1 MTLAQNDLG
10 DWLQLAASIGCIG
23 LLVAAAWGDLQRYRI
38 SNRLV
43 MAVVLCFVILAAA
56 KASWIFLGWSLAAA
70 ACTFV
75 LVAALFAF
83 GLFGGGDTKLATA
96 MALWTQ
102 FHDLP
107 RFLLVM
113 TASGGLLGV
122 VWIIRRRRQRRQ
134 AAAAGAS
141 APASVGEMTG
151 SRRAPEVPNKLP
163 YGVAIAIAGLDFF
176 LFSAN
181 SPLAGVLS
189 GQ

>member
-1 MTLAQNDLG
+1 MILAQDSPAN
-10 DWLQLAASIGCIG
+10 WLQLAASVGCMG

-43 MAVVLCFVILAAA
+43 AAVVVCFAIVAAA
-56 KASWIFLGWSLAAA
+56 KASWIYLGWSLAAA
-70 ACTFV
+70 ACLFV
-75 LVAALFAF
+75 LVAALFAL
-83 GLFGGGDTKLATA
+83 GQFGGGDTKLATA

-107 RFLLVM
+107 RFLVVM

-122 VWIIRRRRQRRQ
+122 VWLIRRRRQQRSTL
-134 AAAAGAS
+134 AAGAS
-141 APASVGEMTG
+141 NEQI
-151 SRRAPEVPNKLP
+151 SRAQKPREVPNKLP
-163 YGVAIAIAGLDFF
+163 YGVAIAIAGIDFF

-181 SPLAGVLS
+181 SPLVGVLS

>member
-1 MTLAQNDLG
+1 MILAQNNLG
-10 DWLQLAASIGCIG
+10 DWLQLAASIGCVG
-23 LLVAAAWGDLQRYRI
+23 LLVAAAFGDLRRYLI

-43 MAVVLCFVILAAA
+43 IAVVVCFAIVAAA
-56 KASWIFLGWSLAAA
+56 KASWAYLGWSLAAA

-75 LVAALFAF
+75 VVAALFAL

-122 VWIIRRRRQRRQ
+122 IWIIRRRRIKHVHF
-134 AAAAGAS
+134 S
-141 APASVGEMTG
+141 P
-151 SRRAPEVPNKLP
+151 PILP
-163 YGVAIAIAGLDFF
+163 TFVN
-176 LFSAN
+176 FSCR
-181 SPLAGVLS
+181 
-189 GQ
+189 

>member
-23 LLVAAAWGDLQRYRI
+23 LLVAAAYGDLRRYRI

-43 MAVVLCFVILAAA
+43 GAVVLCFVVLAAA
-56 KASWIFLGWSLAAA
+56 KASWAFIGWSLAAA

-75 LVAALFAF
+75 LAAALFAL
-83 GLFGGGDTKLATA
+83 GQFGGGDTKLLTA

-102 FHDLP
+102 FYDLP

-122 VWIIRRRRQRRQ
+122 VWLIRRRRQQRSTV
-134 AAAAGAS
+134 AAGTSNEQISS
-141 APASVGEMTG
+141 ARNA
-151 SRRAPEVPNKLP
+151 REVPNKLP
-163 YGVAIAIAGLDFF
+163 YGVAIAIAGIDFF

-181 SPLAGVLS
+181 SPLVGVLS
-189 GQ
+189 AQ

>member
-1 MTLAQNDLG
+1 MSLAQINLG
-10 DWLQLAASIGCIG
+10 GWLQLAASIGCIG
-23 LLVAAAWGDLQRYRI
+23 LLVAAAFGDLRHYRI

-43 MAVVLCFVILAAA
+43 IAVVACFAIVAAA
-56 KASWIFLGWSLAAA
+56 KASWVYLGWSLAAA
-70 ACTFV
+70 ACVFV
-75 LVAALFAF
+75 LVAALFAL

-102 FHDLP
+102 FYDLP

-122 VWIIRRRRQRRQ
+122 LWIVRRRRQRSR

-141 APASVGEMTG
+141 ASSSTDEIIAPAHA
-151 SRRAPEVPNKLP
+151 REVPNKLP
-163 YGVAIAIAGLDFF
+163 YGVAIAIAGIDFF

-181 SPLAGVLS
+181 SPLVGVLS